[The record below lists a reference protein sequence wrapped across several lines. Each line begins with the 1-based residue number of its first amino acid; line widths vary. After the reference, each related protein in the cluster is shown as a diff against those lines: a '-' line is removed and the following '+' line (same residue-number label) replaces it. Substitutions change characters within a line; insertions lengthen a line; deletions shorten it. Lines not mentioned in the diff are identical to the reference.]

1 MSEGRQ
7 IGRPFAPGRAPR
19 TGGVAGRKNK
29 LNSRSLKVI
38 DALLTD
44 FAQHGAEAVQNH
56 ADRKARRIRADRN
69 GRGLEDGCGR
79 ARRQRTRA
87 YFNQSLFRRRA
98 DGNNRRRER

>member
-1 MSEGRQ
+1 MSEVRQ
-7 IGRPFAPGRAPR
+7 LGRPFTPGNAPR

-29 LNSRSLKVI
+29 ISARSLKVI

-44 FAQHGAEAVQNH
+44 FAQHGSRGRQDH
-56 ADRKARRIRADRN
+56 ADRKASRIRADRN

-87 YFNQSLFRRRA
+87 DFNQSFFRRRA